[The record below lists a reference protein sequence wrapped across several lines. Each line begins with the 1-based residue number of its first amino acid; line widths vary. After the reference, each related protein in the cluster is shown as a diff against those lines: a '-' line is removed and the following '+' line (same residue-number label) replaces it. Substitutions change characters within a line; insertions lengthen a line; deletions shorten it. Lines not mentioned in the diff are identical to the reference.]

1 MTSDHAPRWV
11 REIDRYLGIKTQFY
25 LHGNVHD
32 RVCDFSAT
40 ASPQASLRM
49 LTLRQYLLKFF
60 RERGYE
66 LIGFFDPLDGLC
78 FPDELGEPEVK
89 MQQTFLS
96 LLPKE
101 EVTAAG
107 AGGRDALQRF
117 RPTTTG
123 YIHHTIAA
131 ARALMRNSLHGSV
144 LIFEHAS
151 RLLATPQQLQDHERL
166 YFLGLL
172 KCALEA
178 TVAQGKSNLTLL
190 ICDKLNDLPAW
201 LYLNN
206 PRGRSV
212 HIDFPDEDERRAFL
226 AATERLFYKEE
237 GKAFNLKETLAA
249 FVDFTQGLSNSE
261 LFSLRTL
268 SHREKLPLHKP
279 REIVERYKFGK
290 IESKW
295 NKLDPARLNDA
306 PKILGERV
314 LGQEEAINAVTD
326 ILKRAKLG
334 LSGIQH
340 SARSNKPKGILF
352 FAGPTGVGKTEMAK
366 GLAELL
372 FHDERACIRF
382 DMSEYSQQHSDQK
395 LLGAPPGYVGYEEG
409 GQLTNKVK
417 ENPFCVLLFDEIE
430 KADRNIL
437 DKFLQILED
446 GRMTDGRGETV
457 YFSETLIIF
466 TSNLGTVEELPGGER
481 KALTD
486 PGMKPED
493 VKGKILAAIENHF
506 KYKLGRPEIFNRFGN
521 NFVVFNYIKP
531 EVMAQIIKKIL
542 GQIVKDAR
550 ERLHLELDFAPAV
563 IQHLHDAA
571 VQNLEMGGRG
581 AGNLIETVIVNP
593 LARRL
598 FDYGEK
604 LPNRLGITGIHQ
616 NQHGQYELECS
627 A

>member
-1 MTSDHAPRWV
+1 MTTTQAPRWV

-32 RVCDFSAT
+32 RVCDFPAG
-40 ASPQASLRM
+40 AAPQATVRM
-49 LTLRQYLLKFF
+49 LTLREYLLQFLKSKD
-60 RERGYE
+60 YE
-66 LIGFFDPLDGLC
+66 VIGFFDPLDG
-78 FPDELGEPEVK
+78 FSFIDELGTPDVE
-89 MQQTFLS
+89 MQRLFLS
-96 LLPKE
+96 LLPRE
-101 EVTAAG
+101 ETAPAP
-107 AGGRDALQRF
+107 AGRDPLLRYCPPQAGYLQNAV
-117 RPTTTG
+117 
-123 YIHHTIAA
+123 AA
-131 ARALMRNSLHGSV
+131 VRALMRNNQTAV
-144 LIFEHAS
+144 AVVVEHAS
-151 RLLATPQQLQDHERL
+151 RLLATPQQLSEHENL
-166 YFLGLL
+166 CFLGLL
-172 KCALEA
+172 RCALEA
-178 TVAQGKSNLTLL
+178 TVARGRSNLTL
-190 ICDKLNDLPAW
+190 IVCDKLNDLPAW

-206 PRGRSV
+206 PLGRSV
-212 HIDFPDEDERRAFL
+212 HIDFPDEEERQSFL
-226 AATERLFYKEE
+226 AATARLFHQEPGVE
-237 GKAFNLKETLAA
+237 FNLQETLKA
-249 FVDFTQGLSNSE
+249 FVDFTQGLSNVE
-261 LFSLRTL
+261 LMSLRTL

-295 NKLDPARLNDA
+295 QKLDPARLNDA

-372 FHDERACIRF
+372 FHEERACIRF

-446 GRMTDGRGETV
+446 GRMTDGKGETV

-466 TSNLGTVEELPGGER
+466 TSNLGTVEELPSGER
-481 KALTD
+481 KALTNPQMD
-486 PGMKPED
+486 PGE
-493 VKGKILAAIENHF
+493 VKRKILAAIESHF
-506 KYKLGRPEIFNRFGN
+506 KYKLSRPEIFNRFGN

-531 EVMAQIIKKIL
+531 EVMAQIIEKIL
-542 GQIVKDAR
+542 GQIMKDAR
-550 ERLHLELDFAPAV
+550 ERLHLELDFTSAV
-563 IQHLHDAA
+563 TKYLHDNA

-598 FDYGEK
+598 FDYGDK
-604 LPNRLGITGIHQ
+604 LPARLAITEIHK
-616 NQHGQYELECS
+616 NELGQYELECS
-627 A
+627 V

>member
-1 MTSDHAPRWV
+1 MTAMQAPRWV

-32 RVCDFSAT
+32 CLFDVSGT
-40 ASPQASLRM
+40 AAAQTSVRL
-49 LTLRQYLLKFF
+49 LTLRQYLLQFF
-60 RERGYE
+60 KGRGYE
-66 LIGFFDPLDGLC
+66 VIGFFDALDG
-78 FPDELGEPEVK
+78 FSFIDEYGGHDAG
-89 MQQTFLS
+89 MQSLFLS
-96 LLPKE
+96 LLPRE
-101 EVTAAG
+101 ETVPAT
-107 AGGRDALQRF
+107 GGRDPLQRF
-117 RPTTTG
+117 RQPTSG
-123 YIHHTIAA
+123 YIHNAIAA
-131 ARALMRNSLHGSV
+131 TRALMQGSQRASV
-144 LIFEHAS
+144 IIFEHAS
-151 RLLATPQQLQDHERL
+151 RLLTTPQQLQEHERH

-178 TVAQGKSNLTLL
+178 TVAAGRSNLT
-190 ICDKLNDLPAW
+190 IIVCDKLNDLPAW

-206 PRGRSV
+206 PLGRSV
-212 HIDFPDEDERRAFL
+212 HIDFPDEQERRAFL
-226 AATERLFYKEE
+226 AATARMFHQEPGVPFDLQ
-237 GKAFNLKETLAA
+237 ETLQA
-249 FVDFTQGLSNSE
+249 FVDLTQGLSNLE
-261 LFSLRTL
+261 LMNLRTL

-295 NKLDPARLNDA
+295 HKLDPARLNDA

-366 GLAELL
+366 GLADLL

-446 GRMTDGRGETV
+446 GRMTDGKGETV

-466 TSNLGTVEELPGGER
+466 TSNLGTVEELPGGVR
-481 KALTD
+481 KPLTN
-486 PGMKPED
+486 PGMKPEE
-493 VKGKILAAIENHF
+493 VKSKILAAIENHF
-506 KYKLGRPEIFNRFGN
+506 KYELGRPEIFNRFGN

-531 EVMAQIIKKIL
+531 EVMAQIIAKIL
-542 GQIVKDAR
+542 GQIIKDAR
-550 ERLHLELDFAPAV
+550 ERLHLELDFTPAV
-563 IQHLHDAA
+563 KQYLHDAA

-581 AGNLIETVIVNP
+581 AGNLIETRIVNP
-593 LARRL
+593 LARKL
-598 FDYGEK
+598 FGYGEK
-604 LPNRLGITGIHQ
+604 LPARLAITGIHK
-616 NQHGQYELECS
+616 NEHGQYELECS
-627 A
+627 V

>member
-1 MTSDHAPRWV
+1 MTTTQAPRWV

-32 RVCDFSAT
+32 CLFDFSGSS
-40 ASPQASLRM
+40 ASQTSVRK
-49 LTLRQYLLKFF
+49 LTLREYLLQFF
-60 RERGYE
+60 KGREYE
-66 LIGFFDPLDGLC
+66 MIGFYDALDG
-78 FPDELGEPEVK
+78 FSFIDNYGAPDAE
-89 MQQTFLS
+89 MQKLFFS
-96 LLPKE
+96 MLPKE
-101 EVTAAG
+101 EAVPA
-107 AGGRDALQRF
+107 AGGRDSLQRF
-117 RPTTTG
+117 RQPASG
-123 YIHHTIAA
+123 CVHSAIAA
-131 ARALMRNSLHGSV
+131 TRTLMQNNEKPAV
-144 LIFEHAS
+144 IIFERAS
-151 RLLATPQQLQDHERL
+151 RLLANPPNLSDHENL

-178 TVAQGKSNLTLL
+178 TSAAGKMNLTV
-190 ICDKLNDLPAW
+190 IACDKLNDLPAW

-206 PRGRSV
+206 PLGRSV
-212 HIDFPDEDERRAFL
+212 HIDFPDEQERQSFL
-226 AATERLFYKEE
+226 AATARLFHQEPGVE
-237 GKAFNLKETLAA
+237 FNLQETLNA
-249 FVDFTQGLSNSE
+249 FVDFTQGLSNVE
-261 LFSLRTL
+261 LMSLRTL

-279 REIVERYKFGK
+279 REIVERYKFGT

-295 NKLDPARLNDA
+295 QKLDPARLNDA

-372 FHDERACIRF
+372 FHEERACIRF

-446 GRMTDGRGETV
+446 GRMTDGKGETV

-466 TSNLGTVEELPGGER
+466 TSNLGTVEELPSGAR
-481 KALTD
+481 KALTNPQMD
-486 PGMKPED
+486 PAE
-493 VKGKILAAIENHF
+493 VKRKILAAIENHF

-531 EVMAQIIKKIL
+531 EVMAQIIEKIL
-542 GQIVKDAR
+542 GQIMKDAR
-550 ERLHLELDFAPAV
+550 ERLHLELDFTPAV
-563 IQHLHDAA
+563 TKYLHDNA

-598 FDYGEK
+598 FDYGDK
-604 LPNRLGITGIHQ
+604 LPARLAITEIHK
-616 NQHGQYELECS
+616 NELGQYELECS
-627 A
+627 V